1 MTSRTYPVVF
11 AGAGPGDP
19 DLITIKAKEAL
30 EKADLIIY
38 AGSLVPEAVLCW
50 KGKET
55 QTLSSAGMNLDQI
68 IETVLSCQEAGGR
81 VVRLHTGD
89 PSFYGAIFEQMRELD
104 KRGVS
109 YEVIPGVTAAF
120 AASAKMNMEF
130 TLPELTQTLILTR
143 ISGRTPVPET
153 EALEKLAA
161 HKAAL
166 AVYLSIGHV
175 DTVQKIIERHY
186 GETSLCAIAY
196 KVSHPDE
203 MIIIVPACDLAK
215 ACRDNN
221 ITRHA
226 LIIAGKSV
234 AAAFRKTDP
243 RANVMKSKLY
253 DAGFSHGYRTS

>member
-1 MTSRTYPVVF
+1 
-11 AGAGPGDP
+11 
-19 DLITIKAKEAL
+19 
-30 EKADLIIY
+30 
-38 AGSLVPEAVLCW
+38 
-50 KGKET
+50 
-55 QTLSSAGMNLDQI
+55 
-68 IETVLSCQEAGGR
+68 
-81 VVRLHTGD
+81 
-89 PSFYGAIFEQMRELD
+89 MRELA
-104 KRGVS
+104 KQGVA

-175 DTVQKIIERHY
+175 ESVQKVIETHY
-186 GETSLCAIAY
+186 GKRALCAIAY

-203 MIIIVPACDLAK
+203 QILIVPACELAK
-215 ACRDNN
+215 ACHDKR

-226 LIIAGKSV
+226 LIIAGRCV
-234 AAAFRKTDP
+234 AASCKEKGQGTDKI
-243 RANVMKSKLY
+243 KSKLY
-253 DAGFSHGYRTS
+253 DAGFFHGYRAAQK

>member
-1 MTSRTYPVVF
+1 MTNRTYPVIF

-19 DLITIKAKEAL
+19 DLITVKAKNVL

-50 KGKET
+50 KGEKT
-55 QTLSSAGMNLDQI
+55 KVRSSADMDLDRIINLIQESH
-68 IETVLSCQEAGGR
+68 ETGGR

-104 KRGVS
+104 KLGIA

-130 TLPELTQTLILTR
+130 TLPEMTQTLILTR

-153 EALEKLAA
+153 EALETLAA

-175 DTVQKIIERHY
+175 ETVQKIIETHY
-186 GETSLCAIAY
+186 GKTALCAIAY

-203 MIIIVPACDLAK
+203 QIIIVPACELAR
-215 ACRDNN
+215 ACHENH
-221 ITRHA
+221 ISRHA

-234 AAAFRKTDP
+234 AASCRGTDII
-243 RANVMKSKLY
+243 KSKLY
-253 DAGFSHGYRTS
+253 DVGFSHGYRTAQK